1 MSAVIGP
8 APRPLVVVVDD
19 SHALRLVMSRILI
32 HAGYDVL
39 TAPDGYSATLL
50 IQGLRAPP
58 DVVVTDLRMPL
69 MRGEALA
76 AWLETRC
83 PDLPV
88 VFVTGF
94 GTEVDEPLPGLLLHK
109 PFTPE
114 TLQAAVRDALA
125 HARHASA

>member
-1 MSAVIGP
+1 MSAVTGP

-19 SHALRLVMSRILI
+19 AHALRLVMSRALI
-32 HAGYDVL
+32 RGGYDVL

-50 IQGLRAPP
+50 IQGLRTPP
-58 DVVVTDLRMPL
+58 DVVVTDLRMPV

-76 AWLETRC
+76 AWLETRY

-94 GTEVDEPLPGLLLHK
+94 GAEVDEPLPGLLLHK

-114 TLQAAVRDALA
+114 TLHAAVRDALA
-125 HARHASA
+125 HARRASA